1 MRNWSAALAVGLIL
15 VLSACTEGPEDQAAD
30 ASRLQHPDETG
41 VLRVVTRNS
50 ATTYYLDRHERAVGP
65 EVLLV
70 EAFAEDNGWAV
81 EWTVVATTAEVLDR
95 LEAGGAHL
103 AAAGLT
109 HLASRNQRFERG
121 PAHTEIT
128 QQVVCHRDRAK
139 LPRSP
144 ADLQEVTL
152 KVTAASSYVERL
164 EVLAERHNELTFQE
178 DPRGSEQLLM
188 AVEEGRLACTVADSN
203 IVRLNRRYLP
213 HLAVAMD
220 LTDGQNLGWYLADG
234 QERLAQQAFEWM
246 NGRAGDEAIA
256 AMESRY
262 YAYVGEFDFV
272 DLRALKRR
280 MESRL
285 PRYRGYFEQ
294 AEAET
299 GMPADLLAAL
309 AYQESHWDPEAR
321 SPTGVRGLMMLTQR
335 TAESLGVSD
344 RLNPEQSIL
353 GGARY
358 LADRHERLPDH
369 IAEPDRTFLALASY
383 NVGRGHLLDARQLA
397 RDLDR
402 DPDDW
407 QAMREVLPL
416 LSDERYYP
424 NLRYGYARGY
434 EPVHFVARIRNYRDV
449 IRQAFE

>member
-1 MRNWSAALAVGLIL
+1 MRTWIAILAVVL
-15 VLSACTEGPEDQAAD
+15 VLLLNACTDGPEDGP
-30 ASRLQHPDETG
+30 RLEHPDETG

-65 EVLLV
+65 EVALV
-70 EAFAEDNGWAV
+70 EAFADHRG
-81 EWTVVATTAEVLDR
+81 WTVDWTVAATTAEVLDY
-95 LEAGGAHL
+95 LEAGAAHL

-109 HLASRNQRFERG
+109 HLDSRNQRFERG

-128 QQVVCHRDRAK
+128 QQVVCHRDRTDK
-139 LPRSP
+139 PRSP
-144 ADLQEVTL
+144 EDLEEVVL

-164 EVLAERHNELTFQE
+164 EVLAERYDALTFQE
-178 DPRGSEQLLM
+178 DQRGSEQLLM

-213 HLAVAMD
+213 HLDVTMD
-220 LTDGQNLGWYLADG
+220 LTEGQNLGWYLAEG

-246 NGRAGDEAIA
+246 NSRAGDEVIA
-256 AMESRY
+256 AMENRY
-262 YAYVGEFDFV
+262 YTYVGEFDFV

-285 PRYRGYFEQ
+285 PRYQRHFEQ

-299 GMPADLLAAL
+299 DMPADLLAAL
-309 AYQESHWDPEAR
+309 AYQESHWDPQAR
-321 SPTGVRGLMMLTQR
+321 SPTGVRGMMMLTGR
-335 TAESLGVSD
+335 TAESLGVND
-344 RLNPEQSIL
+344 RLDPEQSIM

-358 LADRHERLPDH
+358 LADRHERLPEH
-369 IAEPDRTFLALASY
+369 IPEPDRTFLALASY

-397 RDLDR
+397 RDLGR

-407 QAMREVLPL
+407 QEMREVLPL